1 MEPPP
6 YPWPE
11 GKRSAALISIDVD
24 ADTPLLW
31 RHRAA
36 PGSPWL
42 SEWEQRQYGLR
53 GGIPKLLQ
61 VLARHEVRASFF
73 VPGDVAARR
82 PDLLPRLL
90 REGHEVGLH
99 GYLHEAAADIS
110 DAEFAEALG
119 RSLELFQRQTGRRPA
134 GFRAPGWELTRGML
148 AEIGAAGLYDSSF
161 SGYDH
166 PYTIEGVTELPI
178 SWNREDTARF
188 KLTGVSDRV
197 PASPLHVLEEWL
209 FDWEA
214 SAEAGALFTLTLHDW
229 VSTRPAP
236 LKVLDRLLARLRQD
250 ETAWIA
256 TGEAIAAHE
265 RSLPEEARTRVSL

>member
-1 MEPPP
+1 METRP

-11 GKRSAALISIDVD
+11 GKRAAALISIDVD

-36 PGSPWL
+36 PTPLL

-53 GGIPKLLQ
+53 DGIPRLLAL
-61 VLARHEVRASFF
+61 LARHEVKASFF
-73 VPGDVAARR
+73 VPGAVAARQ
-82 PDLLPRLL
+82 PELLPRLL

-99 GYLHEAAADIS
+99 GYLHEAAAQITE
-110 DAEFAEALG
+110 AEFAEALG
-119 RSLELFQRQTGRRPA
+119 RSIGLFQRQTGRRPA

-148 AEIGAAGLYDSSF
+148 AEIGAAGLYDSSLA
-161 SGYDH
+161 GYDH
-166 PYTIEGVTELPI
+166 PYTIQGVTELPI

-236 LKVLDRLLARLRQD
+236 LKVLDRLLTRLRED
-250 ETAWIA
+250 KTAWIA
-256 TGEAIAAHE
+256 TGEAIAAHD
-265 RSLPEEARTRVSL
+265 RGLPEEERRRVSL